1 MRHRQCMFGPLDVW
15 SVDYRAGIAAAAQ
28 PVNKGRDM
36 MIFTAHIPCLQTI
49 ITLLVMHGIVSTM
62 HCWHAKSF

>member
-1 MRHRQCMFGPLDVW
+1 MFGLY
-15 SVDYRAGIAAAAQ
+15 VDYRAGIAAAAQ